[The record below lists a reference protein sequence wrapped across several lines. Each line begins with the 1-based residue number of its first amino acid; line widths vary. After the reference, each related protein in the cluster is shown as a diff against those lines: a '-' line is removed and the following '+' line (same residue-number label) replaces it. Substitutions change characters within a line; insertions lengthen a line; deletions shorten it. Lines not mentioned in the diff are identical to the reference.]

1 MNFCHFTDP
10 HIRPAGRLAYGMVDS
25 NAMARRAFAK
35 AATLGGKIDAI
46 IVTGDLTDNGLAD
59 EYAELRAI
67 LSDVTIPVF
76 LIPGNHDRRE
86 NLIEQIPGVK
96 QSDGF
101 VQYIIDD
108 FPARIIMLDSVVP
121 FATYGE
127 LCPARLAWLRAT
139 LAEQP
144 ERETI
149 LALHHPPF
157 CTGIPQFDATALRQ
171 IDEFRAI
178 VAANPQVRRVLC
190 GHIHRFIFGNIAQ
203 ATCIVGPAIAYPF
216 QLTLDPA
223 IKEGFVLEPSAFL
236 LHTWTEPAGFTTHEI
251 FVDTYPGPF
260 QVPNEPDYP
269 GRPPAQPAGL
279 GGGS

>member
-1 MNFCHFTDP
+1 MNLLHFTDL

-25 NAMARRAFAK
+25 NAIARRAFAK

-46 IVTGDLTDNGLAD
+46 IVTGDVTDNGLPG
-59 EYAELRAI
+59 EYDELRAI
-67 LSDVTIPVF
+67 LSDVTTPVY

-86 NLIEQIPGVK
+86 NLLTYIPGVQ

-101 VQYIIDD
+101 VQYVIDD
-108 FPARIIMLDSVVP
+108 LPVRIIMLDSVVP

-139 LAEQP
+139 LGEQP

-157 CTGIPQFDATALRQ
+157 LTGIPQFDATALRQ
-171 IDEFRAI
+171 IDEFRDI
-178 VAANPQVRRVLC
+178 VAASPQVRRVLC
-190 GHIHRFIFGNIAQ
+190 GHIHRYIFGNIAQ

-216 QLTLDPA
+216 MLTLDPA

-236 LHTWTEPAGFTTHEI
+236 LHAWSKNTGIMTHEV
-251 FVDTYPGPF
+251 FVDSYPGPF
-260 QVPNEPDYP
+260 HVPNEPDYP
-269 GRPPAQPAGL
+269 GRPPKP
-279 GGGS
+279 

>member
-1 MNFCHFTDP
+1 MNLLQFTDL
-10 HIRPAGRLAYGMVDS
+10 HIRPAGRLAYGKVDS
-25 NAMARRAFAK
+25 NAIARRAFAK
-35 AATLGGKIDAI
+35 ATTLGGKIDAI
-46 IVTGDLTDNGLAD
+46 ICTGDLTDNGLAG
-59 EYAELRAI
+59 EYAELREI
-67 LSDVTIPVF
+67 LSDVATPVY

-86 NLIEQIPGVK
+86 NLLAHIPGVQ

-101 VQYIIDD
+101 VQYTIDD
-108 FPARIIMLDSVVP
+108 FPVRIIMLDSVVP

-157 CTGIPQFDATALRQ
+157 FTGIPQFDKTALRQ
-171 IDEFRAI
+171 IDEFRYI
-178 VAANPQVRRVLC
+178 IAANPQIRHVVC
-190 GHIHRFIFGNIAQ
+190 GHIHRYIFGNIAQ
-203 ATCIVGPAIAYPF
+203 ATCIVAPAIAYPF
-216 QLTLDPA
+216 DLTLNPT

-236 LHTWTEPAGFTTHEI
+236 LHAWTNAGAITHEV

-260 QVPNEPDYP
+260 HVPNEPDYP

-279 GGGS
+279 GGEG